1 MALIFYLY
9 FHELGVAIV
18 CEFFA
23 LLLNVANDENSYT
36 RKERHYEL
44 RINLTTAI
52 PMIEIHQ
59 WRYELR
65 KLFERDEFQNWR
77 RCKSVRYQQASQ
89 QSILKKSTA
98 N

>member
-1 MALIFYLY
+1 MALVFYLC
-9 FHELGVAIV
+9 FHELGATIV

-23 LLLNVANDENSYT
+23 ILLNVANGENSYI
-36 RKERHYEL
+36 RRERHDEL
-44 RINLTTAI
+44 RINITTAI

-65 KLFERDEFQNWR
+65 KLFERDGFQNWR
-77 RCKSVRYQQASQ
+77 RCKSVGYQLASQ